1 MLNAEVGKSQ
11 SLSDEKINLSRQLLD
26 TKTNLGIEEQQHV
39 KTQRELISTKGT
51 LEKSKKDLTDTKQE
65 LDAVSAGL
73 AQTCQELDE
82 YKNKLKAAEKLIA
95 DKDKLIQW
103 AKETE
108 DKLNAEIDKL
118 KKEKSDLHKSLEST

>member
-51 LEKSKKDLTDTKQE
+51 LEKTQKDLTDTKQE
-65 LDAVSAGL
+65 LDAVSGAL
-73 AQTCQELDE
+73 TETCQELE
-82 YKNKLKAAEKLIA
+82 VFKNKLQAAEKLI
-95 DKDKLIQW
+95 
-103 AKETE
+103 KE
-108 DKLNAEIDKL
+108 
-118 KKEKSDLHKSLEST
+118 